1 MQHGRNQRLG
11 RIDRA
16 VAKGEEPNPRDSRPH
31 RRTLRHRSRK
41 HGTQTLTVRSSRFIN
56 KVDNHSFTITGVD
69 AVFRTK
75 DPLPDN
81 VRAVHF
87 VEIGKY
93 RRAAN
98 APMHCRRYELS
109 VAIAQD
115 DPEPADLTE
124 LGLSHYEGID
134 DGIKNNLTFSDG
146 DVFHFKEPLPNRD
159 VRKERSTAQRKKKGS
174 KKGRRHAV
182 GPRARAVPTAATPSA
197 SVRPIYT
204 WPST

>member
-1 MQHGRNQRLG
+1 M
-11 RIDRA
+11 
-16 VAKGEEPNPRDSRPH
+16 
-31 RRTLRHRSRK
+31 
-41 HGTQTLTVRSSRFIN
+41 
-56 KVDNHSFTITGVD
+56 DNHSFTITGVD

-81 VRAVHF
+81 IRALHF

-159 VRKERSTAQRKKKGS
+159 VRKERVQPRGRKRAPRKAGDTP
-174 KKGRRHAV
+174 
-182 GPRARAVPTAATPSA
+182 PRARAVPTAATPSA